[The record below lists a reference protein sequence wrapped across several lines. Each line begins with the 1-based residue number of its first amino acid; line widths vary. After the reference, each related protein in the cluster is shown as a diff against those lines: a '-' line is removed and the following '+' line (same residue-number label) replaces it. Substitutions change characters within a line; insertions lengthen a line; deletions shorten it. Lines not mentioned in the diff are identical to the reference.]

1 MWIGCMLKIKYMLK
15 MLTHAYTCL
24 LCAAFLVYLVFL
36 MLAQPSAQV
45 SASSPEFCLSLPSIS
60 ACSLSLPTAH
70 DSWMPFHSLWCLEP
84 MGAIMSCEWERR
96 FWDHASSGS
105 HSDAKTNGMI
115 FSPSWKT
122 SEDSYGLLNNVQPRL
137 QVVWSSFFIAV
148 WS

>member
-1 MWIGCMLKIKYMLK
+1 MLK

-36 MLAQPSAQV
+36 MLAQPCAQV

-84 MGAIMSCEWERR
+84 MGANMYCEWERR
-96 FWDHASSGS
+96 FWEHASSGS
-105 HSDAKTNGMI
+105 HSDAKTNDMI
-115 FSPSWKT
+115 FSLAERHLKIPMACSIMYNHVFKLF
-122 SEDSYGLLNNVQPRL
+122 GLASLSL
-137 QVVWSSFFIAV
+137 IIMIFHILYC
-148 WS
+148 